1 MAWNHSFQMAWL
13 GYRAVAAALALIHA
27 GCGAASE
34 KRASAGDRVEQRLG
48 LRVWSYRVEAGPQAR
63 ELRVQAELP
72 QGVPAILGVDHFA
85 HPYLYDLEVSFGG
98 RWQPVARQGRRW
110 HAPQCQQL
118 GCRLR
123 YRYDLGQAAEQ
134 IDRFGFAAF
143 RGGALLAPPSTWL
156 LHPQDY
162 AGDDLYRFSV
172 SVAPGESFTSG
183 VRSLPGEDAVYQAP
197 AALLFQAPYS
207 GFGQFRHERLE
218 LDAGVIRLSVSLA
231 GRELALSPSALRLAL
246 GRTAR
251 VVSDYFGRFPVPEVA
266 VIVLPIAGS
275 EVFGMQLGN
284 GGATVLLFMGR
295 QLTAAALERDWV
307 MLHELFH
314 LGFPTLTRRHLW
326 LAEGLATYQ
335 EPIARARAGLIDS
348 EQLWREFLL
357 GMPKGQPGEGD
368 PGLDGTTSWGRTYW
382 GGALFCL
389 LADLEIREKSNNRLS
404 LDDAARGI
412 LNAGGDT
419 SVRWTLEQTLAAADR
434 ALGRPVLGELY
445 AEHAHSAVSV
455 DLEAVWRRLGVR
467 PAAAGVVFDDDAE
480 WAHIR
485 RAISEPVPVAT
496 APPRAQGAQLG
507 FALPGV
513 PKSPL

>member
-1 MAWNHSFQMAWL
+1 MALNCSVELVWRRC
-13 GYRAVAAALALIHA
+13 RAVLALVLVLT
-27 GCGAASE
+27 GCGAATE
-34 KRASAGDRVEQRLG
+34 TRASGGARTQPEAAW
-48 LRVWSYRVEAGPQAR
+48 RVWSYRVEAGPQAR
-63 ELRVQAELP
+63 DLRVQAELP
-72 QGVPAILGVDHFA
+72 PGVPALLGVDHFA
-85 HPYLYDLEVSFGG
+85 HPYLYDLEVSSGG
-98 RWQPVARQGRRW
+98 SWQPVTRQGRRW

-162 AGDDLYRFSV
+162 TGDDLYRFSV
-172 SVAPGESFTSG
+172 SMAPGESFTSG
-183 VRSLPGEDAVYQAP
+183 VRSVPGEGAAYQAP

-218 LDAGVIRLSVSLA
+218 VDAGVIRLSVSLA
-231 GRELALSPSALRLAL
+231 GRELQLSPAALRLAL
-246 GRTAR
+246 SRTAR
-251 VVSDYFGRFPVPEVA
+251 VVSDYFGRFPMPEVA

-284 GGATVLLFMGR
+284 GGASILLFMGR
-295 QLTAAALERDWV
+295 QLNAAALERDWV
-307 MLHELFH
+307 MVHELFH
-314 LGFPTLTRRHLW
+314 LGFPTLKRRHLW

-335 EPIARARAGLIDS
+335 EPIARARAGLIDA
-348 EQLWREFLL
+348 EQLWREFLF

-368 PGLDGTTSWGRTYW
+368 TGLDGTTSWGRTYW
-382 GGALFCL
+382 GGGLFCL
-389 LADLEIREKSNNRLS
+389 LADLAIRERSNNRLS
-404 LDDAARGI
+404 LDDAMRGI

-419 SVRWTLEQTLAAADR
+419 SVRWTLEHTLAVADR
-434 ALGRPVLGELY
+434 ALGRPVLSELY

-455 DLEAVWRRLGVR
+455 DLDALWRRLGVR
-467 PAAAGVVFDDDAE
+467 AAAGRVLFDDAAE
-480 WAHIR
+480 WAHLR
-485 RAISEPVPVAT
+485 RAITAPVPMAA
-496 APPRAQGAQLG
+496 APPRAQGAQFG
-507 FALPGV
+507 FVLPGV